1 MFGIDQRISKY
12 FDWFSGCLIALLA
25 TIGLFFVFS
34 ATYAPSKPPSIFFIK
49 QAIGILTGF
58 IIYIGCCI
66 IDYRTLLRW
75 GYFAY
80 IGVIGLLIFTL
91 IKGSIGMGA
100 QRWINLGFI
109 KLQPSELAK
118 LLFPAFAA
126 YHLEIKKDERQTF
139 TRTFLPMLC
148 ILGISFMLIL
158 KQPDLGTALIIAYTG
173 LILLW
178 LAGLPKKFF
187 LCGALAL
194 FIFAPLIW
202 QYALKPYQKNRIAV
216 FLGYGNN
223 HKERY
228 QIEQATIAIGS
239 GGVWGKGLLQ
249 GTQNKLH
256 FLPES
261 RTDFIFAV
269 LCEEWGLIGALIV
282 LFLYILLFWR
292 FIFTVLSLTDP
303 TMQLFAL
310 GAIIHIILST
320 IINVGMVV
328 GLIPIVGIPLP
339 LMSYGLSNLWVT
351 FASLGWF
358 ARITM
363 QQKYLEEYMPV
374 FPR

>member
-1 MFGIDQRISKY
+1 MLGINHRISKY
-12 FDWFSGCLIALLA
+12 FDWWNAGLIALLSA
-25 TIGLFFVFS
+25 IGLFFIFS
-34 ATYAPSKPPSIFFIK
+34 ATCSPEQPFSTFFIK
-49 QAIGILTGF
+49 QAAGILSGC

-66 IDYRTLLRW
+66 VDYRTLLRW

-126 YHLEIKKDERQTF
+126 YHLEIKKNEQQTF
-139 TRTFLPMLC
+139 SQTFLPMLC
-148 ILGISFMLIL
+148 ILGISFILIL

-187 LCGALAL
+187 IGGALVL
-194 FIFAPLIW
+194 FIFTPLIW
-202 QYALKPYQKNRIAV
+202 QYVLKPYQKNRIAV
-216 FLGYGNN
+216 FLGYGDN

-239 GGVWGKGLLQ
+239 GGIWGKGLLL
-249 GTQNKLH
+249 GTQNKLR

-269 LCEEWGLIGALIV
+269 LCEEGGLVGALIV
-282 LFLYILLFWR
+282 LLLYILLFWR
-292 FIFTVLSLTDP
+292 LFFTVLSLSDP

-310 GAIIHIILST
+310 GAITHIILST
-320 IINVGMVV
+320 VINIGMVV

-351 FASLGWF
+351 LASLGWF

-363 QQKYLEEYMPV
+363 QQKYLEEYMHILPK
-374 FPR
+374 